1 MNDLYSNPIGQ
12 KARGGQ
18 APPAAPPPRVRRGL
32 ASPNGGGGPAKPGH
46 ASKKE

>member
-12 KARGGQ
+12 KARGGSGPPRG
-18 APPAAPPPRVRRGL
+18 APPRARRGL